1 LKNKLSQLNFIFFST
16 LIAIL
21 IWMASPSVK
30 GFVNNDTQHPFP
42 LTEYE
47 ARYTVNWHGLY
58 AGESIHKLHRRPD
71 GMYHFETRT
80 SPKLAFL
87 PFNYR
92 ESSDFS
98 YQAGKIKPHNY
109 YYNLQEGKK
118 HKVGNVSFNWQ
129 ENTLRNKALAEP
141 WEMTIPK
148 DVQDKLSHT
157 LSLRQAL
164 KEGLTI
170 LTFTVA
176 EEDKIKDYSFTILG
190 EERLNTKIGVM
201 DTIKVQ
207 HVSRRGNRTTLW
219 LAKSLDYAP
228 VKMMQSRQG
237 KTVAGG
243 EILSFTPIKKS

>member
-1 LKNKLSQLNFIFFST
+1 MSQLNFIFFST

-30 GFVNNDTQHPFP
+30 GFVKTDPQEFP

-58 AGESIHKLHRRPD
+58 AGESIHKLQRRAD
-71 GMYHFETRT
+71 GMYHFETNT
-80 SPKLAFL
+80 APQMAFL
-87 PFNYR
+87 PFKYR

-109 YYNLQEGKK
+109 YYNLKEGKK

-129 ENTLRNKALAEP
+129 QNTLQNKELSEP
-141 WEMTIPK
+141 WEMAIPK
-148 DVQDKLSHT
+148 DVQDKLTHT

-164 KEGLTI
+164 KAGVAI
-170 LTFTVA
+170 PTFTVA

-190 EERLNTKIGVM
+190 EERLNTKIGMM

-207 HVSRRGNRTTLW
+207 HISKRGNRTTLW

-228 VKMMQSRQG
+228 VKMMQQRQG
-237 KTVAGG
+237 KVVAGG
-243 EILSFTPIKKS
+243 EILSFNPRLRQAATKG